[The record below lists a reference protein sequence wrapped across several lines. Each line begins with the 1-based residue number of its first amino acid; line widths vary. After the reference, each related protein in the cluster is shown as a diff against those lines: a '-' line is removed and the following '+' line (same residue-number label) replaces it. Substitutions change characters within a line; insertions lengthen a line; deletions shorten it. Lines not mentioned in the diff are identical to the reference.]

1 MTFSHGAEPV
11 HSIHQTI
18 PKTIH
23 ENSIH
28 ILGLERRV
36 FLLRLFFLPFCRFRP
51 FLSYPIL
58 WTGLSFARVSELS
71 WQATEKVCESQIIRK
86 ETDWIAIII

>member
-36 FLLRLFFLPFCRFRP
+36 FLLRLFCRFRP